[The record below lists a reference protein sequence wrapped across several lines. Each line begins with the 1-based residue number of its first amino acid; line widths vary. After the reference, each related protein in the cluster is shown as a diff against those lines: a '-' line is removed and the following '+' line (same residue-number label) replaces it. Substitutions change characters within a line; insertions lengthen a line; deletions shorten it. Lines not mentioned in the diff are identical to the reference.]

1 VNMQLEIVGQ
11 DSPEDL
17 DLLMEESWAFH
28 PLEDSWAFHSWR
40 TLAWQRRPRH
50 FRAIE
55 WDTSIEHNFR
65 PPKFPAST
73 FEEQK
78 ARGFWGDTL
87 RYADHCVVDEDGK
100 PGQFVAYADFQAII
114 IGRRP

>member
-1 VNMQLEIVGQ
+1 MAQH
-11 DSPEDL
+11 SPED
-17 DLLMEESWAFH
+17 
-28 PLEDSWAFHSWR
+28 LEDSWA
-40 TLAWQRRPRH
+40 RRPLH
-50 FRAIE
+50 FQIIE

-100 PGQFVAYADFQAII
+100 PGEFVPYADLGVTIQSLAVPCRKASWGARAGINLEDPPCI
-114 IGRRP
+114 ERAA